1 MEEHHA
7 GHISGDKHAVHLAL
21 VQRLRAQAAE
31 VQRLAAGLNEETLAT
46 RGVPGKWSMKELIC
60 HCRRMESI
68 FGERLNRMLTEETT
82 IVPYDNPDADEVF
95 VALTNQ
101 PTADVLAEYLG
112 EREALCQKARRAHAL
127 RMAPQSQAPSVS
139 AFRSALSDRVH
150 GAPRGTPHLS
160 ALSASR
166 ALRQAAALSF
176 SVSTRSRRSTVTKS
190 SI

>member
-31 VQRLAAGLNEETLAT
+31 VQRLAAGLDEETLAT
-46 RGVPGKWSMKELIC
+46 RGVPGKWSMKELVC
-60 HCRRMESI
+60 HCRRMESV
-68 FGERLNRMLTEETT
+68 FGERINRMLTEETT

-112 EREALCQKARRAHAL
+112 EREALCQKLEGLTPSEWHRKARHPQFQHFDLHFQIEYMAHHEAHHIYQL
-127 RMAPQSQAPSVS
+127 FQR
-139 AFRSALSDRVH
+139 RVPF
-150 GAPRGTPHLS
+150 GKLPH
-160 ALSASR
+160 
-166 ALRQAAALSF
+166 
-176 SVSTRSRRSTVTKS
+176 
-190 SI
+190 